1 MPYDEIA
8 MSVGLKQT
16 LLHRA
21 AKLVGGP
28 GNLATRLNVP
38 LELLQAWMD
47 GVVDMPD
54 VRMPRLSAILKKASD
69 QTHG

>member
-1 MPYDEIA
+1 MGL
-8 MSVGLKQT
+8 SVKQT

-28 GNLATRLNVP
+28 EKLAIRLNAP
-38 LELLQAWMD
+38 LELLQVWMD

-54 VRMPRLSAILKKASD
+54 VKMPRLSAILQKESD
-69 QTHG
+69 KTHGGSTPN